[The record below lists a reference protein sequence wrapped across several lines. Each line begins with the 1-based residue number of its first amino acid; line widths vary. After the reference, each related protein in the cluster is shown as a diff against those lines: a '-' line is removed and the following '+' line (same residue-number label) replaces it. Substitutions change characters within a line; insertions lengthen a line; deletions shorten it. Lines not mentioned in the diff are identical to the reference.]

1 MEVKFTVFAL
11 FYFAFE
17 ENFPI
22 KSPRGG
28 LYLVGRFNFV
38 LSVLERFS
46 VGRLYEDG
54 CLVPVRRFPSPSWS
68 IRFDD
73 VSEANG
79 REHFRMEH
87 VTPNALA
94 AR

>member
-28 LYLVGRFNFV
+28 AYIWWGDFA